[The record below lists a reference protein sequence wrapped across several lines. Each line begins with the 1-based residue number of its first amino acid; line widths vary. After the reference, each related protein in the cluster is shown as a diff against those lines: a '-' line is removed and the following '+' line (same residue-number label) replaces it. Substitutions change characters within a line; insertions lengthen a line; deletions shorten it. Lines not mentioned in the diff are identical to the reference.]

1 MMLHKLHLSRRI
13 QHALTG
19 LILLLISHLIPP
31 YPHGFILLSIGTLA
45 FYRIHQLR
53 LHDDTWDDWY
63 LEKFGGLL
71 RRHEIGEW
79 EYLNFKDETSRPLM
93 ECSKTKKSNDIG
105 CIQGSIPGKQRKKRI
120 SPPALPGAFYF
131 LLGVTI
137 TTFLFSTNLNA
148 ARTALLVLSVAD
160 PMAGIFGVA
169 MGNIRLFGC
178 ACNCSWRRIIQAAG
192 KLVQATESSDK
203 DAFDEGA
210 TVAGSLACALA
221 AILCTF
227 VYIPSSGTSALSI
240 PSRICVGIGCA
251 IVEAISGRCIS
262 LIGCKFKVVDD
273 NLLIPLVVSWM
284 IDLLT

>member
-1 MMLHKLHLSRRI
+1 MHKLHLSRRI
-13 QHALTG
+13 QHAVTG
-19 LILLLISHLIPP
+19 LILLVTSHLIPP

-53 LHDDTWDDWY
+53 LYDDTWDDWY
-63 LEKFGGLL
+63 LETFGGLL

-79 EYLNFKDETSRPLM
+79 EYLDSKDATSRPLM
-93 ECSKTKKSNDIG
+93 ECSKTNKSNDNG
-105 CIQGSIPGKQRKKRI
+105 CIPGTFRGRQKKKRI

-137 TTFLFSTNLNA
+137 TTFLFSSNLNA
-148 ARTALLVLSVAD
+148 ARTALLVLSLAD
-160 PMAGIFGVA
+160 PVAGVFGVA
-169 MGNIRLFGC
+169 MGNIHLYGYV
-178 ACNCSWRRIIQAAG
+178 CNCSWRRIIQAAG
-192 KLVQATESSDK
+192 QLFQAMESSDK

-210 TVAGSLACALA
+210 TVAGSLACAVT

-240 PSRICVGIGCA
+240 PSRICVGISCA
-251 IVEAISGRCIS
+251 IVEAICGRYIS
-262 LIGCKFKVVDD
+262 LIGYKFKVLDD

-284 IDLLT
+284 INLLT